1 MPSVVN
7 SDFEAKNQGSSQSL
21 VSALSAE
28 VKLPTLSLP
37 IFSGVTEVWLA
48 FSDLFEAAVSNN
60 QNLTGAQKF
69 QYLKGSLKSDALK
82 IAYSLSITNNNFEIT
97 WKLLKDRYF
106 NKREIMSSLIK
117 KFINITPLSGESST
131 QILNLIDSTKEFV
144 RMLESLEY
152 QVDPTSDTLLMH
164 MILLKLY
171 SNSRTWF
178 ERTFSTDVI
187 PRLDELLQFLATQ
200 ARSITSSTTKR
211 NVQRKVT
218 LVASNAQSQC
228 PLCNAEHTLS
238 RCDTFL
244 KLSDQ
249 GHSNFVKTNNVCFNY
264 LTQFHSVKTCKSKFR
279 CKKCKKPHHSLLH
292 IENVSAKRRQG
303 AVNVLNS
310 REISVN
316 APVFS
321 PGSISGNQKQIL
333 NRLVNQQID

>member
-1 MPSVVN
+1 MPSLVN
-7 SDFEAKNQGSSQSL
+7 SDFEVKNQGL
-21 VSALSAE
+21 VSAQSAE

-37 IFSGVTEVWLA
+37 IFSGVTKEWFA

-60 QNLTGAQKF
+60 NDLTGAQKL
-69 QYLKGSLKSDALK
+69 QYLKGSLRSDALK
-82 IAYSLSITNNNFEIT
+82 IVNSLSITNDNFEIA

-131 QILNLIDSTKEFV
+131 QILNLIDSTKEFI
-144 RMLESLEY
+144 RISELGLRES
-152 QVDPTSDTLLMH
+152 
-164 MILLKLY
+164 
-171 SNSRTWF
+171 
-178 ERTFSTDVI
+178 STDVI

-200 ARSITSSTTKR
+200 ARSITSSITKR
-211 NVQRKVT
+211 NVQRKVA

-238 RCDTFL
+238 RRDTFL
-244 KLSDQ
+244 KLSVQSRSD
-249 GHSNFVKTNNVCFNY
+249 FVKTNNVCFNC

-279 CKKCKKPHHSLLH
+279 CKKCKKPHYSLLH
-292 IENVSAKRRQG
+292 IENVNAKGRQS

-310 REISVN
+310 GELSVN

-321 PGSISGNQKQIL
+321 PVPISSTSEPGENSRVVDVTSCISD
-333 NRLVNQQID
+333 VNPHVQFFFAQL